1 MFSGHNMEIN
11 ILNVNSTIPHSDWN
25 LIKLEISKLYN
36 NNNNKVTAT
45 INKNGEITS
54 TTNLNNT
61 VVVNFKDYFIST
73 NDVENVYFINYLKE
87 NKCLFYNHQYIIE
100 NDEVKEN
107 VNFFNN
113 VKDIIKKTKGIDI
126 LAK

>member
-54 TTNLNNT
+54 TTNVNST

-73 NDVENVYFINYLKE
+73 NDVENVYFINYVKE
-87 NKCLFYNHQYIIE
+87 NKCLFYNYQYIIE
-100 NDEVKEN
+100 NDEIKEN
-107 VNFFNN
+107 INFFNN
-113 VKDIIKKTKGIDI
+113 VKDTIKKTKGIDI